1 VPTWLIILI
10 VVLIVLAIGGY
21 FARKRQLQRSR
32 PAFERSLEQVN
43 RDLAA
48 AAAQDRGWD
57 RATLEEAARRI
68 YAEHRGGEPPEL
80 VLIEVLDRPG
90 TDEDQAVFRAPPGA
104 RLNVNCAGWGGR
116 RDRRRGEFRAGEC
129 RVNTPQAD

>member
-10 VVLIVLAIGGY
+10 VVLLLLAIGGY

-57 RATLEEAARRI
+57 RQVLEDAARRI
-68 YAEHRGGEPPEL
+68 YAEQRGGEPPEL

-90 TDEDQAVFRAPPGA
+90 TDEDQAVFRCGDA
-104 RLNVNCAGWGGR
+104 RLTLGR
-116 RDRRRGEFRAGEC
+116 RGGEWVSESLA
-129 RVNTPQAD
+129 

>member
-1 VPTWLIILI
+1 VPTWLIIVI
-10 VVLIVLAIGGY
+10 VFLIVLAIGGAI
-21 FARKRQLQRSR
+21 ARSQQLKRSR

-57 RATLEEAARRI
+57 RATLEDAARRI

-90 TDEDQAVFRAPPGA
+90 TDEDQAVFRCGDAH
-104 RLNVNCAGWGGR
+104 LTLGR
-116 RDRRRGEFRAGEC
+116 RDGEWVSESLS
-129 RVNTPQAD
+129 